1 MSKVRDAIILAG
13 GIGTRMLP
21 ASLFTPKE
29 ALPLVDTPV
38 INHLIWEAAKAGAD
52 RVHLVLS
59 KRKRKLLHDHI
70 ENETIH
76 GNDVRSDLPREA
88 LKLGIDGIEIIPH
101 IQTSSSGVADAISV
115 AIDQIEGAF
124 LVLLG
129 DMVMV
134 GEHFSP
140 KQSGVEMASEASL
153 RLVKMFEKTTHD
165 FGVVAR
171 GSDTVYRLKL
181 KNIYQ
186 QDVHISEV
194 STTCGCSA
202 GKPGKET
209 LKSLEETYV
218 EITMDTRKFIRRKDS
233 NVIVT
238 FDRPVYGR
246 VQIPITA
253 YIRTDVVIEPGSAQF
268 GTVDREENNEKTLK
282 VSYAGRQDWQIKK
295 VETSHTNVGHVLI
308 SDVSKDAKNAPC
320 NLLSHVQSSPGQ

>member
-153 RLVKMFEKTTHD
+153 RLVKMFEKTRIPCVGVYPVEWGEVSKY
-165 FGVVAR
+165 GVV
-171 GSDTVYRLKL
+171 G
-181 KNIYQ
+181 
-186 QDVHISEV
+186 ISENTVTEIVEKPEEENAPSNYVLCGRYLLPSNTSKILGEYPV
-194 STTCGCSA
+194 SEFGELQSIYMLNHLISNGGLMCVKYDEMNMYDSGE
-202 GKPGKET
+202 PLEW
-209 LKSLEETYV
+209 LKSQIDHALRREDIGKALSEWIKSRV
-218 EITMDTRKFIRRKDS
+218 E
-233 NVIVT
+233 
-238 FDRPVYGR
+238 
-246 VQIPITA
+246 
-253 YIRTDVVIEPGSAQF
+253 
-268 GTVDREENNEKTLK
+268 
-282 VSYAGRQDWQIKK
+282 
-295 VETSHTNVGHVLI
+295 
-308 SDVSKDAKNAPC
+308 
-320 NLLSHVQSSPGQ
+320 